1 MYRCA
6 LWHWIE
12 ELIENSFIFIGS
24 EYSGCLRHTY
34 CQALLAFLIG
44 TATAVSLYIPKCS
57 DSLISGQHQAGCQ
70 EPVAQCWGAVQH
82 CSGGDGS
89 GSWCSVGPGFTPWIS
104 TAPKC
109 LREVCVSTDSA
120 WSSLSMCLHLS
131 LSLQALRCCETKYDR
146 ANYSPN
152 CEYINFSMVISNIV
166 LISDF
171 CI

>member
-89 GSWCSVGPGFTPWIS
+89 GSHCSSHFFLLPVGDSTYRLMFCMAWIYPVDIYSTQMSEGGVCQHRQCMELSLHVFTSI
-104 TAPKC
+104 
-109 LREVCVSTDSA
+109 
-120 WSSLSMCLHLS
+120 SLSPGS
-131 LSLQALRCCETKYDR
+131 Q
-146 ANYSPN
+146 
-152 CEYINFSMVISNIV
+152 V
-166 LISDF
+166 LWN
-171 CI
+171 